1 MMVNNS
7 KKYALFWGCLI
18 PLRLPWIE
26 VAARKVLPKL
36 GVQIVDLPFSCC
48 PDPIASKSLDH
59 RTWLSLAARN
69 LTLAEEGDLDILTLC
84 SGCFETLR
92 VTQEELSEPGMRE
105 DINGILAK
113 IKRQYQG
120 TKNVVHLQQWLYDE
134 LGVVELEKVVTHP
147 LSFRVATHVG
157 CHFTRPADVLKT
169 DDPVYPEQLDEL
181 CEVLGL
187 EVVDYPD
194 KNLCCGVGVGLVDG
208 QISRG
213 LIRRKIA
220 GALRAEA
227 EAIVAHCPSCIQS
240 YDMGQMALDGKNG
253 ESSNP
258 IPVFHYLELLGLAME
273 MEPEEFCFEEHR
285 IPVSYLVSSSK

>member
-26 VAARKVLPKL
+26 VAVRKVLPKL
-36 GVQIVDLPFSCC
+36 GIEIVDLPFSCC

-69 LTLAEEGDLDILTLC
+69 LTLAEERDLDILTVC

-92 VTQEELSEPGMRE
+92 VTQKELNEPRMRE
-105 DINGILAK
+105 DINGLLKK

-120 TKNVVHLQQWLYDE
+120 TKNVLHLQQWLYDE
-134 LGVVELEKVVTHP
+134 LGPGELEQVVTHP
-147 LSFRVATHVG
+147 LSFRVAAHVG
-157 CHFTRPADVLKT
+157 CHFTRPADVLQT
-169 DDPVYPEQLDEL
+169 DDPVFPEQLDEL

-187 EVVDYPD
+187 EAVDYPD

-208 QISRG
+208 QISRE

-220 GALRAEA
+220 GALRAGA
-227 EAIVAHCPSCIQS
+227 EAIVAHCPYCIQS
-240 YDMGQMALDGKNG
+240 YDMGQRALDRKKD
-253 ESSNP
+253 ELSDP
-258 IPVFHYLELLGLAME
+258 IPVFHYLELLGLAMG
-273 MEPEEFCFEEHR
+273 MEPEEFCFEEHKISMSHIVCR
-285 IPVSYLVSSSK
+285 I